1 MIDSIR
7 VVLAAC
13 CINKDNKALEFI
25 LVVGNEPNLS
35 EQHIVAL
42 QDLILFHLFWCQFKI
57 IVMRNDIIQV
67 KF

>member
-7 VVLAAC
+7 VVLTAC

-42 QDLILFHLFWCQFKI
+42 
-57 IVMRNDIIQV
+57 
-67 KF
+67 